1 MRCAVGMETMHSS
14 GAGILLSC
22 NQLYIGA
29 LILSLND
36 GYGYQRLRKPHK
48 LNMAK
53 TLKDDASNCR
63 IMAKSAAFQ
72 VS

>member
-22 NQLYIGA
+22 DQLYIGA

-36 GYGYQRLRKPHK
+36 GYGHQRLRKPHK

-53 TLKDDASNCR
+53 TLKE
-63 IMAKSAAFQ
+63 
-72 VS
+72 